1 MWIAY
6 RDGLGICEMGVDE
19 TVSFND
25 GFAWFS
31 CDGCDFKIPI
41 KDVVEIGNNT

>member
-6 RDGLGICEMGVDE
+6 RDELGICEMGVDG
-19 TVSFND
+19 TVAFAD

-31 CDGCDFKIPI
+31 CEEWDFKIPI
-41 KDVVEIGNNT
+41 EDVIEIGNAE

>member
-6 RDGLGICEMGVDE
+6 RDELGICEMGVDE
-19 TVSFND
+19 TVIFAD

-31 CDGCDFKIPI
+31 CGEWDMKVPI
-41 KDVVEIGNNT
+41 EDVIEIGGVN